1 MAQLLCRTVMK
12 NITLKIDDETYRK
25 ARVLAAERETS
36 VSAMVREFLEQ
47 QTRESPAERERIAN
61 LEQLFKEADE
71 RARRKPVGQQP
82 ITPLTRDEIYAE
94 RLR

>member
-1 MAQLLCRTVMK
+1 MK

-36 VSAMVREFLEQ
+36 VSAMVREFLQQ
-47 QTRESPAERERIAN
+47 QTAADDAHARRVASLEEMYRIADARAKKRTEP
-61 LEQLFKEADE
+61 LE
-71 RARRKPVGQQP
+71 
-82 ITPLTRDEIYAE
+82 PLNRDDLYRE